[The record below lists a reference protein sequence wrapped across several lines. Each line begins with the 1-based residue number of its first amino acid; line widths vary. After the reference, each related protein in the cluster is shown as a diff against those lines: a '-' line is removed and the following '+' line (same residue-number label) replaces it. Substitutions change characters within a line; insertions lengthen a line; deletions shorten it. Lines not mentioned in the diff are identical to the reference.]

1 MHSEVLGVG
10 VTNGLISRSCC
21 YEMGSPRLG
30 WLRQRSSWLRS
41 TWPESANP
49 SSTSVNEGSFLN
61 LSGICPSI
69 VFGLVIPSRNLEN
82 FYWILNVFKGFQLRM
97 EDQIRRLPH
106 DVSSWSQKWRLSYG
120 CRRRYADGTMYPA
133 STSWEPEGAGSRPSP
148 RLVEPWLMISHQHF
162 GSALALAFRASEN
175 L

>member
-106 DVSSWSQKWRLSYG
+106 DVSSWSQKWIFHHRIHISEWVSIETETSKLLNIYYFENWPQYSAAEFSSPTFFSRL
-120 CRRRYADGTMYPA
+120 C
-133 STSWEPEGAGSRPSP
+133 
-148 RLVEPWLMISHQHF
+148 LV
-162 GSALALAFRASEN
+162 
-175 L
+175 